1 VASFRLVPT
10 RRFED
15 DFRELPTRVQGQV
28 LKAIERI
35 EADPHRGQKLVN
47 VRVGQWRYRVGD
59 YRIRYDIESQIII
72 LHVVRHRKEV
82 YRG

>member
-1 VASFRLVPT
+1 VAPFRLVPT

-15 DFRELPTRVQGQV
+15 DFRELPKRVQGQV
-28 LKAIERI
+28 LKALERI
-35 EADPHRGQKLVN
+35 QADPHHGQKLVN

-59 YRIRYDIESQIII
+59 HRIRYDIEGQIII
-72 LHVVRHRKEV
+72 LHVVRHRREV